1 MEPVDEVEAACEE
14 VDPNKLISKNGVLGY
29 ERTNGFEEITNFDV
43 KVDGY
48 VGDGEGS
55 VIGYIIRIILAVRDP
70 FISADNDRSSRQ
82 FFLTNRQLGN
92 NTTIVNCLT
101 AKFPPLWI
109 AQSKDMFL
117 PQFVYSLCKEYMK
130 TPSEEIKSFKPVEI
144 VGKQKTDD
152 VWVFNPHVH
161 VDKNGR
167 LIPQDERAYVSMEA
181 SSLPYL
187 RNISSDLDDG
197 AAFKRLLVTEKAL
210 FQNNYPQV
218 VLAHAGSS
226 MACNYDLILKKFDGC
241 AIPVLMGP
249 SVSGKTTALKA
260 VMSIF
265 GIRKFTCES
274 SSRYIENRQSNTTI
288 PFGWDDASDMKV
300 LKNVSVNSFN
310 GCGSSTMKNT
320 LQPHT
325 VPVVST
331 NLDTSE
337 KKINSRWLRIEFKA
351 LSPRL
356 TGKDKVLAEMNV
368 KAAMNE
374 AHKSICVVTTCMHN
388 NLEECTENDTYF
400 TILEELEE
408 EIEKKGMQIDDRVKL
423 MMGLLLFSAKKIL
436 EKVDLADDYVLVW
449 ETMKEVILPGYTLR
463 ESEQQPTS
471 NEKCQNN
478 ANVIHK
484 LLHDHL
490 LPLAAKEDPNY
501 VMRFIDN
508 DHNPSKCTCGKSVVF
523 HVKDVVEFLR
533 KKASVTGD
541 QLLSSVTENSVRR
554 FIKSRDIGCVGVQV
568 RFRRRPKQC
577 NAAHIQRIWFDPN
590 DLSVLDE
597 KLGKRNDKSGTKVQ
611 TILDNDSVLTNVET
625 ILDNDSVL
633 PNTQTILDND
643 SVLTNVETILD
654 NDSVLPNAQTIL
666 DNDSVLTNVE
676 TILDNDSVLTNTR
689 TILDNDSVLQM

>member
-1 MEPVDEVEAACEE
+1 
-14 VDPNKLISKNGVLGY
+14 
-29 ERTNGFEEITNFDV
+29 
-43 KVDGY
+43 
-48 VGDGEGS
+48 
-55 VIGYIIRIILAVRDP
+55 
-70 FISADNDRSSRQ
+70 
-82 FFLTNRQLGN
+82 
-92 NTTIVNCLT
+92 
-101 AKFPPLWI
+101 
-109 AQSKDMFL
+109 MFL

-265 GIRKFTCES
+265 GIRKFTCE
-274 SSRYIENRQSNTTI
+274 
-288 PFGWDDASDMKV
+288 
-300 LKNVSVNSFN
+300 
-310 GCGSSTMKNT
+310 
-320 LQPHT
+320 
-325 VPVVST
+325 
-331 NLDTSE
+331 
-337 KKINSRWLRIEFKA
+337 
-351 LSPRL
+351 
-356 TGKDKVLAEMNV
+356 
-368 KAAMNE
+368 
-374 AHKSICVVTTCMHN
+374 
-388 NLEECTENDTYF
+388 
-400 TILEELEE
+400 
-408 EIEKKGMQIDDRVKL
+408 
-423 MMGLLLFSAKKIL
+423 
-436 EKVDLADDYVLVW
+436 
-449 ETMKEVILPGYTLR
+449 
-463 ESEQQPTS
+463 
-471 NEKCQNN
+471 
-478 ANVIHK
+478 
-484 LLHDHL
+484 
-490 LPLAAKEDPNY
+490 
-501 VMRFIDN
+501 
-508 DHNPSKCTCGKSVVF
+508 
-523 HVKDVVEFLR
+523 
-533 KKASVTGD
+533 
-541 QLLSSVTENSVRR
+541 
-554 FIKSRDIGCVGVQV
+554 
-568 RFRRRPKQC
+568 
-577 NAAHIQRIWFDPN
+577 
-590 DLSVLDE
+590 
-597 KLGKRNDKSGTKVQ
+597 LGKRNDKSGTKVQ

-676 TILDNDSVLTNTR
+676 TILDNDSVLTNTQ
-689 TILDNDSVLQM
+689 TILDNDSVLTNVETILDNDSVLTNTQTILDNDSVLTNVETIFDNDSVLTNAETILDNDSVLPNTQTILDNDSVLTNVETILDNDSVLTNVETILDNDSVLTNTQTILDNDSVLTNVQTIFDKGALANTQKTVENDVQNLKSKDSKGGKRKRRMADGLFDKLHSGLKDKRTRNGK